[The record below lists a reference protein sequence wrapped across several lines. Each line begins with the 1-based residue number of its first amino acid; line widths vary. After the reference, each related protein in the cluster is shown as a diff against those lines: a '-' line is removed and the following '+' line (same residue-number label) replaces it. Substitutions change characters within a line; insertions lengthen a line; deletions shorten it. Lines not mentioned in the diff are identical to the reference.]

1 MEPLLE
7 ALHRASA
14 IDRDS
19 HRPMFFRLREPS
31 DRAAL
36 EELLKREPRIQVFD
50 ELHSQLTELVRTLN
64 PSIVYSKEARDAAAR
79 AHLGDAPAEQYG
91 VWVYYP
97 WSARL
102 VHLLDETEFA
112 LVRTDRNRNKIT
124 AAEQAV
130 LGTKRIGVVGLS
142 VGQSICLTLALE
154 RSFGE
159 LRIADHDVLELSN
172 LNRIRSGTQSMGH
185 LKTVNVAREIAEIDP
200 FLKVTLFNEG
210 LNRDNIERFC
220 TENGKLDV
228 LVDECDSVDVK
239 IFCRQVAKALR
250 IPVLM
255 DTSDRGM
262 LDIERFDLE
271 PDRAILHGLIDHLDP
286 SEAAK
291 AKTNEEKLPFV
302 VPMIGLETMSTR
314 MKASMLEIEN
324 SVVTWP
330 QLASSVVM
338 GGAVG
343 GHCIRR
349 IALGHEVPSGRW
361 WLDTD
366 ELLGITQ
373 EEVEAVEWRSVN
385 TSGPHQNLTLEEM
398 IAVLEK
404 VQPSPQQMALS
415 LEEAE
420 CIAQAGSLAPS
431 GGNCQPWRF
440 LHHEGR
446 LALFLDVERA
456 ESALD
461 PGLRYAF
468 LELGAC
474 AENMLLEAAR
484 SGIVLRNSILPIPEV
499 PQLVAVLERVGAKTQ
514 AELDLSDVALA
525 AQIPARCTNRKN
537 SVTLEMSEDEVIEL
551 TAMMRV
557 HHPLIALTLVRDREI
572 IRGIAALSGRAERI
586 RFLNPTCHHD
596 MFVRE
601 MRWNRAETER
611 TMDGIDIDTLEL
623 SLTDRTGLRIAADQ
637 RAATLLRAWSR
648 GHAIEKLTSKSIT
661 ASSALAIFSVPD
673 LGLHSTFEGG
683 RGVERFWL
691 KATEMGMLAHPVGA
705 AIFMGIHGNWDSA
718 GILNTSEHT
727 EAKEILHSL
736 IKVAGIRGAHPL
748 FMMRLG
754 RAEAPTARSLRLP
767 LATMFHSTTPVL
779 A

>member
-1 MEPLLE
+1 MDSLTE
-7 ALHRASA
+7 ALLRASA

-19 HRPMFFRLREPS
+19 HRPLFFRLANPA
-31 DRAAL
+31 DKAAL
-36 EELLKREPRIQVFD
+36 EDLLKGEPRVQVFD

-79 AHLGDAPAEQYG
+79 AHLKDIPAEQYG

-97 WSARL
+97 WSFRL
-102 VHLLDETEFA
+102 VHLLDEAEFA

-124 AAEQAV
+124 AEEQAV
-130 LGTKRIGVVGLS
+130 LATKRIGVIGLS

-154 RSFGE
+154 RGFGE
-159 LRIADHDVLELSN
+159 LRIADFDVLELSN

-210 LNRDNIERFC
+210 LNRGNIERFC
-220 TENGKLDV
+220 TDGGKLDI

-239 IFCRQVAKALR
+239 IFCRQTAKALG

-271 PDRAILHGLIDHLDP
+271 PDRPILHGLIDHLDP
-286 SEAAK
+286 NDAAK

-302 VPMIGLETMSTR
+302 VPIIGLETMSTR
-314 MKASMLEIEN
+314 MKASMMEIEN

-338 GGAVG
+338 GGAIG

-349 IALGHEVPSGRW
+349 ILLGHDVPSGRW

-366 ELLGITQ
+366 ELLSMGQ
-373 EEVEAVEWRSVN
+373 EEPGDAGSSEPVN
-385 TSGPHQNLTLEEM
+385 TTGSLRNLTLEEM
-398 IAVLEK
+398 IAALDRIDA
-404 VQPSPQQMALS
+404 SPDAPRLNRRD
-415 LEEAE
+415 AE
-420 CIAQAGSLAPS
+420 RIAQAGAMAPS
-431 GGNCQPWRF
+431 GGNCQPWIF

-446 LALFLDVERA
+446 LGLFLDTERA
-456 ESALD
+456 SSALD

-468 LELGAC
+468 MELGSC

-484 SGIVLRNSILPIPEV
+484 CGYILHLSAMPLADV
-499 PQLVAVLERVGAKTQ
+499 PQLVAILERRNGSSPDPA
-514 AELDLSDVALA
+514 DVALA
-525 AQIPARCTNRKN
+525 ARIPARCTNRKN
-537 SVTLEMSEDEVIEL
+537 SLTLEMSDDEVREL
-551 TAMMRV
+551 SGAIRS
-557 HHPLIALTLVRDREI
+557 HHPLITLTLVRDRDR
-572 IRGIAALSGRAERI
+572 IRKIAELTGRAERI

-601 MRWNRAETER
+601 MRWSPAEAER
-611 TMDGIDIDTLEL
+611 TKDGIDIDTLEL

-637 RAATLLRAWSR
+637 RAATLLRTWR
-648 GHAIEKLTSKSIT
+648 KGHAIEKLASKSIL

-673 LGLHSTFEGG
+673 LSLRATFAGG
-683 RGVERFWL
+683 QAVERFWL
-691 KATEMGMLAHPVGA
+691 QVTELGMIAHPVGA
-705 AIFMGIHGNWDSA
+705 AIFMGIHGNWDTA
-718 GILNTSEHT
+718 GMLSPSEHT
-727 EAKEILHSL
+727 EAKAILQDL
-736 IKVAGIRGAHPL
+736 AGLVSATGSHPL

-754 RAEAPTARSLRLP
+754 RAGEPTARSLRLP
-767 LATMFHSTTPVL
+767 LSTMFHSTAPVP